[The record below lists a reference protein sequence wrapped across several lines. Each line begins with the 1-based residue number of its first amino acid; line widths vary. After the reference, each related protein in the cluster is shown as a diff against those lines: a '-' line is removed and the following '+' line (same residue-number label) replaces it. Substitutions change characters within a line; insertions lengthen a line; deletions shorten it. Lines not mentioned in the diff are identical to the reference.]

1 MKCKLF
7 IEYNFGY
14 CDSLSMYMLYLMS
27 SSLQIKGSEGFSG
40 YLEISVVVAVFFIF
54 I

>member
-7 IEYNFGY
+7 IEYNFGF

-27 SSLQIKGSEGFSG
+27 SSLQVKGSEGFSG
-40 YLEISVVVAVFFIF
+40 YLEISVVVAVSFIF